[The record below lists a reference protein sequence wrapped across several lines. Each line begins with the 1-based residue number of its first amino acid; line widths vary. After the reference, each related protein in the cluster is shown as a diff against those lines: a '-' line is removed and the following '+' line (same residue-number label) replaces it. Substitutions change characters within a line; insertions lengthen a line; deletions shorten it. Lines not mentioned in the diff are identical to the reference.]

1 MLSGTSFYSVFYG
14 FIKSKSKKLWSEN
27 RNAHSM
33 MQRMTFIYKLFITFS
48 FALVILTND
57 VFSQPYLDPDKS
69 VDDRVNDL
77 LSRMTLDE
85 KIGQMVQAERSFADV
100 DAVIRDYFL
109 GSVLSG
115 GGSIPG
121 NKAQDWIDMYNE
133 MQQAALST
141 RLKIPIIYGIDAVHG
156 NNNVYGATIFPHN
169 IGLGCT
175 RDTLLVKKCAEATAI
190 EVIATGLN
198 WTFSPCIAVPRDIRW
213 GRSYEG
219 FGETPELQ
227 EMMAQ
232 ASVKG
237 YQGDS
242 LGSPFRIL
250 ACAKHFIADGGT
262 IDGHNAGN
270 AVMTED
276 ELRKIHLPGYIKA
289 IKAGVGSIMVS
300 YSKWNG
306 VLCHANSYLIT
317 DLLKGELGFSG
328 FVVTD
333 WNGIEYISNDLKTC
347 IKTAVN
353 AGIDMYME
361 PYNPINFIANLKQL
375 VSEGGVPQSR
385 IDDAV
390 SRILRVKFRL
400 GLFEQPYATNAF
412 IDSLGNTYHRSIAR
426 VAVRESQVLLKNQ
439 GVLPLSKINGK
450 ILVAGSKAADLGSQC
465 GGWTISWQGSTG
477 NITIGTNI
485 LDAVKSVRGAA
496 NVIYS
501 ANGATAEKADVAV
514 VVVGE
519 TPYAEGNGDNQ
530 DPGLNTSDLNT
541 LSNVKNL
548 GIPYAVL
555 LLSGRP
561 LILGNVITDA
571 DACVACWLPGTEGL
585 GITDVLF
592 GDYDFTGKLSQSW
605 PISISQEPVN
615 WGDSPYSPLFPY
627 GYGLSTGQ
635 NAISYFSNSSVS
647 IYPNPAND
655 FITVR
660 SDYFGSIEIF
670 NALGKLE
677 LITTL
682 KDYQQNI
689 NISNLKT
696 GIYLLKITSGSG
708 QILISKFIKN

>member
-1 MLSGTSFYSVFYG
+1 MQPILTRYM
-14 FIKSKSKKLWSEN
+14 
-27 RNAHSM
+27 RQTMRHS
-33 MQRMTFIYKLFITFS
+33 RTFIFKTFIPIGLV
-48 FALVILTND
+48 LVILAKD
-57 VFSQPYLDPDKS
+57 AFSQIYFDPDVS
-69 VDDRVNDL
+69 VNDRVNDL

-85 KIGQMVQAERSFADV
+85 KIGQMVQAERSFTGIDT
-100 DAVIRDYFL
+100 VISNYFL

-115 GGSIPG
+115 GGSSPG
-121 NKAQDWIDMYNE
+121 KNPQDWIDMYNG

-141 RLKIPIIYGIDAVHG
+141 RLKIPIIYGLDAVHG

-175 RDTLLVKKCAEATAI
+175 RYTLIVKKCAEATAV
-190 EVIATGLN
+190 EVMATGLN
-198 WTFSPCIAVPRDIRW
+198 WTFSPCITVPRDIRW

-232 ASVKG
+232 ATVEG

-242 LGSPFRIL
+242 LGVPYRIL
-250 ACAKHFIADGGT
+250 ACAKHFVADGGT
-262 IDGHNAGN
+262 LNGNNAGN
-270 AVMTED
+270 AVITEE

-289 IKAGVGSIMVS
+289 IEAGVGSIMVS

-306 VLCHANSYLIT
+306 VLCHANSFLIT

-328 FVVTD
+328 FVVSD
-333 WNGIEYISNDLKTC
+333 WNGIEFISGDLKLC

-353 AGIDMYME
+353 AGIDMFME
-361 PYNPINFIANLKQL
+361 PFHPIDFIKNLKQL
-375 VSEGGVPQSR
+375 VGEGSVPQSR

-390 SRILRVKFRL
+390 SRILRIKFRL
-400 GLFEQPYATNAF
+400 GLFEHPYATNAF
-412 IDSLGNTYHRSIAR
+412 VDSLGNPFHRSIAR
-426 VAVRESQVLLKNQ
+426 EAVRESQVLLKNK
-439 GVLPLSKINGK
+439 GDLLPLSKVNGK
-450 ILVAGSKAADLGSQC
+450 ILVAGAKAADLGSQC

-485 LDAVKSVRGAA
+485 LDAIKSVRGAE

-501 ANGATAEKADVAV
+501 VNGSTSEKTDVAV

-519 TPYAEGNGDNQ
+519 TPYAEGVGDNQ
-530 DPGLNTSDLNT
+530 NPVLSTIDLNT
-541 LSNVKNL
+541 LANVKNL
-548 GIPYAVL
+548 GVPYVVL

-571 DACVACWLPGTEGL
+571 DAFVACWLPGTEGL

-592 GDYDFTGKLSQSW
+592 GDYEFTGVLSQSW
-605 PISISQEPVN
+605 PVAISQEPVN

-627 GYGLSTGQ
+627 GYGLRTGQ
-635 NAISYFSNSSVS
+635 NAISSLNNSSIS

-655 FITVR
+655 FITVH
-660 SDYFGSIEIF
+660 SDYSGSIVIY
-670 NALGKLE
+670 NASGKIE
-677 LITTL
+677 LLSTL
-682 KDYQQNI
+682 DDNQQNI
-689 NISNLKT
+689 NISNLKA

-708 QILISKFIKN
+708 QFLISKFIKN